1 MQPALSINS
10 LALSIADGPRQ
21 FQVEAAGLHIMP
33 GRAAAVTGRSGSGK
47 TLFLEAMGLI
57 RRPDPG
63 ADVVAQLGSDTV
75 SLMALWETRR
85 PQRAL
90 AAMRRR
96 AYGFVPQLGG
106 LLPFLSVRENLV
118 VTQQLSG
125 REDAEFAEALLNILG
140 LAHRAHLRPGA
151 LSGGERQRLAIGR
164 AMAHRPQILIA
175 DEPTASVDPALAKE
189 VMDSLV
195 NLTRQAGIALLIST
209 HDRALAQAC
218 GIHIWACRPLRTD
231 DPNRARVQITQAEA

>member
-1 MQPALSINS
+1 MRPALSIHG

-21 FQVEAAGLHIMP
+21 FQVVASDLHIRP
-33 GRAAAVTGRSGSGK
+33 GEAAAVTGRSGSGK

-63 ADVVAQLGSDTV
+63 ADFEAQFGDERIP
-75 SLMALWETRR
+75 LMSLWEGRN

-106 LLPFLSVRENLV
+106 LLPFLTVRENLFA
-118 VTQQLSG
+118 TQELSG
-125 REDAEFAEALLNILG
+125 RKDSAFGEALLNLLG
-140 LAHRAHLRPGA
+140 LADRAHLRPAA

-175 DEPTASVDPALAKE
+175 DEPTASVDPALAKD
-189 VMDSLV
+189 VMESLV
-195 NLTRQAGIALLIST
+195 QLTRQAGVALLIST

-218 GIHIWACRPLRTD
+218 GIHIWTCRPLRSD
-231 DPNRARVQITQAEA
+231 DPNRARVRIMEAEA